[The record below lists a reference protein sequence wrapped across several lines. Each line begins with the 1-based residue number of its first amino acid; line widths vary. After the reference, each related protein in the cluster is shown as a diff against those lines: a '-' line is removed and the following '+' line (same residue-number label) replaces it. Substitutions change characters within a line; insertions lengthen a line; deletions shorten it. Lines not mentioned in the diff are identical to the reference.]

1 MVTLLPQDFK
11 EFLRLLNAHRVEYLV
26 IGGYAVAH
34 YGYPRPTADFDVW
47 IALSP
52 TNAERAVAAI
62 SAFGFSQPMLT
73 PELLLEPNRIIRM
86 GVPPMRLE
94 VMNTIDGVEF
104 SDCFARREQTVLDD
118 AIPVNLISL
127 DDLKRN
133 KRASNRAK
141 DRDDLEHLE

>member
-1 MVTLLPQDFK
+1 MATLLPQDFK

-62 SAFGFSQPMLT
+62 AAFGFSQPMLT
-73 PELLLEPNRIIRM
+73 PALLLEPNRIVRM

-94 VMNTIDGVEF
+94 VMNKIDGVEF
-104 SDCFARREQTVLDD
+104 ADCYARRLEVVLDD
-118 AIPVNLISL
+118 GTIANLIGL